1 MSRLELNTFFLM
13 PPDPIRTQSYQD
25 TLTCIRPQN
34 DRDGPPPKGEGDAI
48 VLISAILGLVLG
60 SAAGVATGLLAS
72 GSWFWLPS
80 VIVGALLGPAA
91 GALVGDT
98 IKKHRGQSSPGH

>member
-1 MSRLELNTFFLM
+1 MSRLELNIAFLM

-25 TLTCIRPQN
+25 TLTCIRPEN
-34 DRDGPPPKGEGDAI
+34 DHEGPPPKEEGDAV
-48 VLISAILGLVLG
+48 VLISAIIGLVLG

-80 VIVGALLGPAA
+80 VIVGASVGTAA
-91 GALVGDT
+91 GAVVGDT
-98 IKKHRGQSSPGH
+98 IKRHKGQSSPGS

>member
-1 MSRLELNTFFLM
+1 MSRLELNVALLM

-25 TLTCIRPQN
+25 TLTCIRPAN
-34 DRDGPPPKGEGDAI
+34 DSEGPPPKGPGDAI
-48 VLISAILGLVLG
+48 VIVSALVGLVLG
-60 SAAGVATGLLAS
+60 AGAGVATGLLAS

-80 VIVGALLGPAA
+80 MIVGALLGTAA

-98 IKKHRGQSSPGH
+98 IRKHKGRSSPQG